1 MIVSEIMTSE
11 LHTLRPKD
19 RLIDVHALM
28 LNKNI
33 RHVPIVTDDGLLLGI
48 VSHRDLLLATPHPF
62 FESQSNVYAKTTIS
76 EIVRTGIETITSDSG
91 ARLAA
96 LTLERLKIGCLPVVD
111 NERLVGIVTSSDFVA
126 ISINLMEQFEIA
138 EEEAM
143 EF

>member
-1 MIVSEIMTSE
+1 
-11 LHTLRPKD
+11 HTLGPND
-19 RLIDVHALM
+19 RLIDAHTLM

-33 RHVPIVTDDGLLLGI
+33 RHVPIVTEDGLLLGI
-48 VSHRDLLLATPHPF
+48 VSHRDLLLATPNPC
-62 FESQSNVYAKTTIS
+62 FEHQSNAFSKTTIY
-76 EIVRTGIETITSDSG
+76 EIFRTGIETITSDSG

-96 LTLERLKIGCLPVVD
+96 LTLEKFKIGCLPVVD

-138 EEEAM
+138 EQEAM